1 MKGARFAAFAAWAAA
16 LAALTLPASSL
27 GVGQIQAEEP
37 QILDG
42 QRLRDYD
49 SRTATV
55 LPSAAQEAAAA
66 RLDASVRWNEFG
78 TPQSV
83 VQHGGYVASGIDAGS
98 AEAAARDWMTA
109 NRALFGLGSLDSL
122 KLDHA
127 ARLPFSD
134 AYAVIYRQEFG
145 GLAGSDNVL
154 TIGVKGSPAGG
165 WKVGYVS
172 STLARTTEVVGE
184 RSLSAEQAWLKA
196 ATNVGRGPASIV
208 GIDPGGMQGD
218 WRLLDVA
225 GLKEDQKVRPVGF
238 ATPRS
243 GVVPAYEALFLGNG
257 GEAMYKHVID
267 ARTGRVL
274 LRQDLVENLAGE
286 QNAIVPQAGVLRR
299 SAGCGRCVRSAAWA
313 VHRHDADHGDLG
325 GRNRDAFE

>member
-1 MKGARFAAFAAWAAA
+1 M
-16 LAALTLPASSL
+16 AALTLPASSL
-27 GVGQIQAEEP
+27 GVGQIQGEEP

-145 GLAGSDNVL
+145 
-154 TIGVKGSPAGG
+154 
-165 WKVGYVS
+165 
-172 STLARTTEVVGE
+172 
-184 RSLSAEQAWLKA
+184 RS
-196 ATNVGRGPASIV
+196 R
-208 GIDPGGMQGD
+208 
-218 WRLLDVA
+218 RL
-225 GLKEDQKVRPVGF
+225 
-238 ATPRS
+238 
-243 GVVPAYEALFLGNG
+243 
-257 GEAMYKHVID
+257 
-267 ARTGRVL
+267 
-274 LRQDLVENLAGE
+274 
-286 QNAIVPQAGVLRR
+286 
-299 SAGCGRCVRSAAWA
+299 
-313 VHRHDADHGDLG
+313 
-325 GRNRDAFE
+325 